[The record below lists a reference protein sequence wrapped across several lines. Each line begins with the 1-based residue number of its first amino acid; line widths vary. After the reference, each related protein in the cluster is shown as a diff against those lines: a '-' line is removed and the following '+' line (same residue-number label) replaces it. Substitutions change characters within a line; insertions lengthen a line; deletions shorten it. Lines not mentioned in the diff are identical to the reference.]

1 MARLRAF
8 DRESVEALL
17 TFGGA
22 FLLCLVL
29 RLWTLSDNFW
39 ELELVAADTI
49 ERGWGGMLA
58 DRIGY
63 AEPPLYY
70 ILLKLLG
77 LAGSGNFGLRLPSAI
92 LDSLACALLASVAAQ
107 ASGRIGAIAFALTF
121 SFMPVLLRFGQEA
134 RPYPL
139 LCFFFALALVAAT
152 EVWRSPLAAGTAFSP
167 GNSTLQRQMRLTL
180 GILSIALIGAGW
192 TMVIG
197 WLVVAAFLASVL
209 VVPRLWRVPGF
220 VRTWLIVSGVVWLT
234 TIPVILLVAPH
245 FAHFWE
251 TLWVPDPYPVTIG
264 GLFGEIRGSFGW
276 TADGDRNHFFPAGW
290 EGWLGLALV
299 AVAIGSVARRRPP
312 PPLRQVTFIAVV
324 VTLVLFVAHM
334 VRPLTP
340 LRYIQPALWCLCLL
354 YADGA
359 AVVARRGAVAGR
371 AVLAILAIGVVL
383 QGIDGE
389 QAERKANWT
398 PFLDFFIGTQ
408 MEALHGYVTDPG
420 LELAITRSLPE
431 GTPAPSID
439 LILDPAEFR
448 AAVAGAMSR
457 EAPIWI
463 LTARPAQAI
472 LAGLP
477 AGIAQCS
484 TQISYH
490 TFFILAR
497 QPTAFPPQLQ
507 GCLAGR
513 QNVR

>member
-1 MARLRAF
+1 
-8 DRESVEALL
+8 
-17 TFGGA
+17 
-22 FLLCLVL
+22 
-29 RLWTLSDNFW
+29 
-39 ELELVAADTI
+39 
-49 ERGWGGMLA
+49 
-58 DRIGY
+58 
-63 AEPPLYY
+63 
-70 ILLKLLG
+70 
-77 LAGSGNFGLRLPSAI
+77 
-92 LDSLACALLASVAAQ
+92 
-107 ASGRIGAIAFALTF
+107 
-121 SFMPVLLRFGQEA
+121 
-134 RPYPL
+134 
-139 LCFFFALALVAAT
+139 
-152 EVWRSPLAAGTAFSP
+152 
-167 GNSTLQRQMRLTL
+167 
-180 GILSIALIGAGW
+180 
-192 TMVIG
+192 
-197 WLVVAAFLASVL
+197 
-209 VVPRLWRVPGF
+209 
-220 VRTWLIVSGVVWLT
+220 
-234 TIPVILLVAPH
+234 
-245 FAHFWE
+245 
-251 TLWVPDPYPVTIG
+251 
-264 GLFGEIRGSFGW
+264 
-276 TADGDRNHFFPAGW
+276 
-290 EGWLGLALV
+290 
-299 AVAIGSVARRRPP
+299 
-312 PPLRQVTFIAVV
+312 
-324 VTLVLFVAHM
+324 M

-490 TFFILAR
+490 TFLILAR